1 MNLYKIFEN
10 YTVWGKEFKK
20 VKENKQLTNMQRKQ
34 IKRHKLFIDYCI
46 KIKNKEIKENDEL
59 LNAIIFII
67 TNQYSYISKDLE
79 SCIILEKIYK
89 SPEYN
94 HKKTNEILH
103 YFRFNDE
110 RINLD
115 NFNNY
120 YQNGTPNYEIHFDLY
135 DKLNIDLKLTKR
147 QKEIIKHIE
156 ENDAYYFYYV
166 IKNLKELSKQ
176 YKIDDILEGCDKI
189 NKDLTNW
196 KKRSI
201 DINTIVSIVIN
212 KPDYFDINS
221 TFNDI
226 INTKTIIL
234 KQKGKNNNSLKI
246 KYENFEDLDIIFKTM
261 I

>member
-10 YTVWGKEFKK
+10 YTIWGKEFKK
-20 VKENKQLTNMQRKQ
+20 IKENKNLTEIQKKQ
-34 IKRHKLFIDYCI
+34 IKRHKLFIDYCV
-46 KIKNKEIKENDEL
+46 KIKNKEIKENNEL

-67 TNQYSYISKDLE
+67 NNQYSYIFKDLE

-89 SPEYN
+89 SNKY
-94 HKKTNEILH
+94 KYKRVNEILS
-103 YFRFNDE
+103 YFRFSNE

-115 NFNNY
+115 NFNKY
-120 YQNGTPNYEIHFDLY
+120 YQNGTPEYERHFDIY
-135 DKLNIDLKLTKR
+135 DKLDTDLKLTKK
-147 QKEIIKHIE
+147 QEEIIKNIE
-156 ENDAYYFYYV
+156 QNNTYYFYYA
-166 IKNLKELSKQ
+166 IKNLKELSKK
-176 YKIDDILEGCDKI
+176 YKIDDILEGYNEV

-212 KPDYFDINS
+212 KPDYFDINT

-246 KYENFEDLDIIFKTM
+246 KDENFEDLDIIFKTM